1 MSPSSYQL
9 QKSWRESSFREW
21 KCPRGLLALAVKW
34 LDRLHSC
41 TAILRSVTISFLC
54 FTTNCVLVLFLVLC
68 DVSVHVFVHIH
79 IQAKNSNRTTMRTFL
94 NCMLV
99 ARSFI
104 AGRAGYMLAGGV
116 FGQQV
121 HHHPCPYLQ
130 TPTPLHA
137 HCLTN
142 VKILGKH
149 VLPCNILCDSIIVRG
164 RVALPL
170 QSYLLLVG
178 HDLCDS
184 CLHLS
189 RLLLSFTVLASRFIY
204 PYNAY
209 TWTHSYISQFFSG
222 NGCTIWSKH
231 LQLHE
236 VLVLMDAPFDQ
247 SAFSST

>member
-1 MSPSSYQL
+1 
-9 QKSWRESSFREW
+9 
-21 KCPRGLLALAVKW
+21 
-34 LDRLHSC
+34 
-41 TAILRSVTISFLC
+41 
-54 FTTNCVLVLFLVLC
+54 
-68 DVSVHVFVHIH
+68 
-79 IQAKNSNRTTMRTFL
+79 MRTFS

-99 ARSFI
+99 ARSFP

-130 TPTPLHA
+130 TPTPLHT

-184 CLHLS
+184 CFHLS
-189 RLLLSFTVLASRFIY
+189 TVAVFHRSRFTLL
-204 PYNAY
+204 Y
-209 TWTHSYISQFFSG
+209 THIMLTPWHIHTFHSSPA
-222 NGCTIWSKH
+222 
-231 LQLHE
+231 
-236 VLVLMDAPFDQ
+236 VMDVPFDQ
-247 SAFSST
+247 NAFSST